1 MKETTIRKPRLNVP
15 ALAGLWYTASSLI
28 ERASAIIFTPIYTR
42 LLLPEEYGVFSIYT
56 SIIGIVA
63 VFATLEISGAAVY
76 RGLREFRDRD
86 RFTASALG
94 LISLSTLISLS
105 VYAILQKEINRITGL
120 STPITLLLFFQVF
133 LNGVRSLR
141 ISRAKFSYDKR
152 LPLIEGIFFSTV
164 IPAVSIA
171 LILLFDKDEYARIFA
186 MLFASFIFAIPI
198 LFSILYKGRFRLFDK
213 SAWKFIL
220 KHTIPSLPHYLS
232 MALIWQ
238 IGKITVGR
246 AFSSAE
252 TGLLSIAISVGLIP
266 TLLTVGIQSALIPW
280 ISRKLYEERRGKE
293 KIYAL
298 ISKVFLPLSLCVVL
312 FLLLC
317 PELFL
322 ILGSKNYSAALPAVY
337 PVCASIPLVFLS
349 NLFSAEII
357 HYGKT
362 YLITIGSV
370 IGAVFCLFFNL
381 LFTFR
386 LGFAFSAASI
396 LISFAIIV
404 ITYSIILKRKFA
416 HFELPAKRLFY
427 IYTVFILL
435 VILAML
441 LKISFAARIL
451 LGAATLLLLL
461 PRLREL
467 APFYKEL

>member
-56 SIIGIVA
+56 GIIGIVA
-63 VFATLEISGAAVY
+63 VFATLEISGSAVY

-86 RFTASALG
+86 RFTSSALG

-198 LFSILYKGRFRLFDK
+198 LFSVLYKGRFRLFDK
-213 SAWKFIL
+213 STWKFIL

-322 ILGSKNYSAALPAVY
+322 FLGSKNYSAALPAVY
-337 PVCASIPLVFLS
+337 PVCASVPLVFLS

-362 YLITIGSV
+362 YLITIGSA

-381 LFTFR
+381 LFTLR
-386 LGFAFSAASI
+386 LGFVFSAASI

-404 ITYSIILKRKFA
+404 ITYSVILKRKFS

-427 IYTVFILL
+427 IYAVFILL

-451 LGAATLLLLL
+451 LGAATLLILL

-467 APFYKEL
+467 GPFYKEL